1 MVLITGFAI
10 DEANAMEL
18 AEGGIFGDS
27 YSGRQVIEAAREL
40 MQQQID
46 PAGDPLPLCEFFERH
61 DDMGNGRLRLI
72 LDSDS
77 DVSLAVISTEGEM
90 TDVEFCTPFS
100 GGGRSPK
107 VREALLGLAKAIR
120 DENATNPIERPQLSE
135 RAFTNLAPMFAVACK
150 SLDDAAWQILNGT
163 MGCDEEL
170 ATGQVCALANAGDSE
185 TQYCAVKIM
194 RSGVIPIGEVAWGI
208 REL

>member
-1 MVLITGFAI
+1 MAIITGFAI

-18 AEGGIFGDS
+18 AEGGLFGES

-40 MQQQID
+40 MQQQVD
-46 PAGDPLPLCEFFERH
+46 PACDPLPLCEFFERN
-61 DDMGNGRLRLI
+61 DDMGQGRLRLI

-107 VREALLGLAKAIR
+107 VREALLGLARAIR
-120 DENATNPIERPQLSE
+120 DENATNPIERAQHCD

-150 SLDDAAWQILNGT
+150 SLDDAWQILNGT
-163 MGCDEEL
+163 MGSDEEL
-170 ATGQVCALANAGDSE
+170 AMAHASALANAGDSE